1 MYGANDPYIVDYP
14 DVLMTTTLMLVKSVM
29 ISFQIL
35 YDDDKI
41 EYIQI
46 LIEYNVQWRID
57 YMIDISNKGT

>member
-14 DVLMTTTLMLVKSVM
+14 DVLMTSMLMLVKSVM
-29 ISFQIL
+29 ISFQLL

-57 YMIDISNKGT
+57 YMIYISNKGT